1 MAYRSLG
8 DILVAQ
14 GSAGRD
20 AIQAALHKQKA
31 ANSPRR
37 LGEVLLDDGIMTP
50 EQLICAL
57 AEQSGFVC
65 CPVDNPGEKILLLET
80 LPYPFLLEHRMLL
93 LADGEKPAAILTDE
107 PSDWAGLEALRL
119 QLGADLPVYL
129 LPLDRMDSALEAAR
143 SFAEN
148 NLGAMM
154 KEAEAFEA
162 SGWGDEEEH
171 LRDLAL
177 EVPVVRMVNLIIT
190 QAVERRAS
198 DIHVESGEYKLRV
211 RYRVDGVLYEAE
223 QIDIKHHAAVI
234 SRLKLLAQLDIAERR
249 IPQDGRI
256 KMNIQGHDLDMRV
269 ATTPTIYGECVVIR
283 LLNQQD
289 VELSFPSLGLPAREQ
304 AAFQKMIEAPQGFI
318 LVTGPTGSGK
328 TTTLHTALT
337 HLNSEK
343 VKIITIEDP
352 VEIRLPSVNQ
362 IQMNSKVGMTFAN
375 GLRSIVRQDPDI
387 VMVGEIRDSETADV
401 AIQASLT
408 GHMVLSTL
416 HTNDAAG
423 SVARLTEM
431 GVENYLIASALT
443 GALAQRLCRRICP
456 ECSEE
461 YTVPGGQLSDFPEA
475 TEAEYTLRRG
485 RGCEYCDGTG
495 FRGRIGLYEL
505 IVVDEDMRSLIHKTS
520 EAGPIRELARK
531 KGTRLL
537 RESGWQAILR
547 GDSTVEEVRRV
558 TQWA

>member
-1 MAYRSLG
+1 MAYRPLG
-8 DILVAQ
+8 DILVAR
-14 GSAGRD
+14 GAAGRD
-20 AIQAALHKQKA
+20 AVQSALHRQKA
-31 ANSPRR
+31 AEKPMR
-37 LGEVLLDDGIMTP
+37 LGDVLIEDGVITP
-50 EQLICAL
+50 EQLTDAL
-57 AEQSGFVC
+57 ADQSGLSRC
-65 CPVDNPGEKILLLET
+65 TAEKPSEHLLLLES
-80 LPYPFLLEHRMLL
+80 LPFPFLLEHRMLL
-93 LADGEKPAAILTDE
+93 LADGETPRSILTDE
-107 PSDWAGLEALRL
+107 PSDWSGLEAVRL
-119 QLGADLPVYL
+119 QFGAQLPVQL
-129 LPLDRMDSALEAAR
+129 LTLPEMDAALDVAR

-148 NLGAMM
+148 NLSTLM
-154 KEAEAFEA
+154 KEAESFSETE
-162 SGWGDEEEH
+162 WGDEEEH
-171 LRDLAL
+171 LRDIAL
-177 EVPVVRMVNLIIT
+177 EAPVVRMVNLIIT

-198 DIHVESGEYKLRV
+198 DIHVEAGEYILRV

-223 QIDIKHHAAVI
+223 QIDQRHHAAVI
-234 SRLKLLAQLDIAERR
+234 SRLKLLARLDIAERR

-256 KMNIQGHDLDMRV
+256 KMNVQGFDLDMRV

-283 LLNQQD
+283 LLNQQN
-289 VELSFPSLGLPAREQ
+289 VELNFPSLGMPQHEQ

-352 VEIRLPSVNQ
+352 VEIRLPSINQ
-362 IQMNSKVGMTFAN
+362 IQMNSKIGMTFAN

-423 SVARLTEM
+423 SVARLAEM

-443 GALAQRLCRRICP
+443 GVLAQRLCRRICP
-456 ECSEE
+456 KCSEA
-461 YTVPGGQLSDFPEA
+461 YTVSGEQLGDFPGA
-475 TEAEYTLRRG
+475 TEAEYTLHRG
-485 RGCEYCDGTG
+485 RGCEFCDGTG

-505 IVVDEDMRSLIHKTS
+505 ITIDEELRALIHKTA
-520 EAGPIRELARK
+520 EAGPIRDLARK

-537 RESGWQAILR
+537 RESGWQAVLN

>member
-1 MAYRSLG
+1 MAYRLLG
-8 DILVAQ
+8 DILVAR
-14 GSAGRD
+14 GAAGRD
-20 AIQAALHKQKA
+20 AVQTALHRQKA
-31 ANSPRR
+31 AERPVR
-37 LGEVLLDDGIMTP
+37 LGGVLVEDGVITP
-50 EQLICAL
+50 ENLVDAL
-57 AEQSGFVC
+57 AEQSGLPRC
-65 CPVDNPGEKILLLET
+65 ELDKPAENLLLLET
-80 LPYPFLLEHRMLL
+80 LPFPFMLEHRMLL
-93 LADGEKPAAILTDE
+93 LADGEAPAAILTDE
-107 PSDWAGLEALRL
+107 PSDWSGLEAIRL
-119 QLGADLPVYL
+119 QFGAQLPVQL
-129 LPLDRMDSALEAAR
+129 LSRPEMDVALEAAR

-148 NLGAMM
+148 NLNTMM
-154 KEAEAFEA
+154 KEAESFSA
-162 SGWGDEEEH
+162 SEWGDEEEH
-171 LRDLAL
+171 LRDIAL
-177 EVPVVRMVNLIIT
+177 EAPVVRMVNLIIT

-198 DIHVESGEYKLRV
+198 DIHVEAGEYSLRV

-223 QIDIKHHAAVI
+223 QIDRRHHAAVV
-234 SRLKLLAQLDIAERR
+234 SRLKLLARLDIAERR

-256 KMNIQGHDLDMRV
+256 KMNVQGHDLDMRV

-283 LLNQQD
+283 LLNQQN
-289 VELSFPSLGLPAREQ
+289 VELNFPSLGMPEHEQ
-304 AAFQKMIEAPQGFI
+304 KIFRRMIEAPQGFI

-352 VEIRLPSVNQ
+352 VEIRLPSINQ
-362 IQMNSKVGMTFAN
+362 IQMNSKIGMTFAN

-423 SVARLTEM
+423 SVARLSEM
-431 GVENYLIASALT
+431 GVENYLISSALT

-456 ECSEE
+456 KCSEE
-461 YTVPGGQLSDFPEA
+461 YTVSGEQLSDFPEA
-475 TEAEYTLRRG
+475 TESEYTLHRG
-485 RGCEYCDGTG
+485 CGCEYCDGTG

-505 IVVDEDMRSLIHKTS
+505 IEIDEDMRALIHKTA

-537 RESGWQAILR
+537 RESGWQAVLN

-558 TQWA
+558 TQWS